1 MASECFATVTVLDTA
16 APIVLCQDITIALDE
31 DYQAIITAADLD
43 AGSTDNC
50 SISTTTIDINTF
62 DCSNLGP
69 NTVTITMTDQNGNQ
83 ASCSAVVTVI
93 EGIYTPN
100 AVCQNVTVTLGEDG
114 TAIAA
119 ASAFDA
125 GSTGVRCADGFSI
138 DIDTFLCTDIGT
150 LVEVEFTVTN
160 AAGDTD
166 SCIAYV
172 NVIDGITPEITCPE
186 DQTVTSDGPYPL
198 PDYFATGQAVVTDN
212 CLDLITV
219 FNQNP
224 AAGALMPQG
233 VHIITLS
240 TQDISGF
247 TAECE
252 FTLTVI
258 DNLGSQNTTA
268 LRAIKVYPNPA
279 NDVITLSNP
288 QNINLRSVSIY
299 DMTGRLIIIKDLQD
313 ASQQS
318 TIDISALQS
327 GNYLLFIK
335 STYGQITKQL
345 LKE

>member
-1 MASECFATVTVLDTA
+1 MLS
-16 APIVLCQDITIALDE
+16 P
-31 DYQAIITAADLD
+31 
-43 AGSTDNC
+43 
-50 SISTTTIDINTF
+50 SI
-62 DCSNLGP
+62 
-69 NTVTITMTDQNGNQ
+69 
-83 ASCSAVVTVI
+83 
-93 EGIYTPN
+93 
-100 AVCQNVTVTLGEDG
+100 
-114 TAIAA
+114 
-119 ASAFDA
+119 
-125 GSTGVRCADGFSI
+125 
-138 DIDTFLCTDIGT
+138 
-150 LVEVEFTVTN
+150 
-160 AAGDTD
+160 
-166 SCIAYV
+166 
-172 NVIDGITPEITCPE
+172 
-186 DQTVTSDGPYPL
+186 TVTSDGPYPL
-198 PDYFATGQAVVTDN
+198 PDYYATGQAVVTDN

-224 AAGALMPQG
+224 VAGTLMPQG
-233 VHIITLS
+233 VHIISLS

-268 LRAIKVYPNPA
+268 LRAIKMYPNPA

-299 DMTGRLIIIKDLQD
+299 DMTGRLIIAKDLQS
-313 ASQQS
+313 ATQKS